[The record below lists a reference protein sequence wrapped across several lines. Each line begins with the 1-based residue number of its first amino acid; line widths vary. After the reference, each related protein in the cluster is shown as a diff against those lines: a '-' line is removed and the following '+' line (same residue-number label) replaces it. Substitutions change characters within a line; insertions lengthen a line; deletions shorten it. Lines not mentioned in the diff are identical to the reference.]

1 MEAYELLYIIPF
13 YVDPKESIEYYTKK
27 IEEKGGRVIKT
38 EVYSGEN
45 LSIQEKEKLEGIHIC
60 IKYYLFEKYYHDIID
75 YLDNDHD
82 VIRQIV
88 IKVSEDKNIKTNKQ
102 DDSSPKCPFCGGEFH
117 LLLCD
122 EEGNPHDDDY
132 LNNPY
137 SGISYCIVHSI
148 KDVPNGVHCPIATSY
163 EDEAISEYLYETKEE
178 ALTALKIRSN

>member
-27 IEEKGGRVIKT
+27 IEEKGGRVVKT

-102 DDSSPKCPFCGGEFH
+102 DDSSPKCPFCGGEFYIQ
-117 LLLCD
+117 LCD
-122 EEGNPHDDDY
+122 EEGNPHNDDY
-132 LNNPY
+132 LKDPY
-137 SGISYCIVHSI
+137 SGIYYYIAHSHY
-148 KDVPNGVHCPIATSY
+148 DVPEGIECPISKEDYLESIGSY
-163 EDEAISEYLYETKEE
+163 IYETKEE
-178 ALTALKIRSN
+178 ALAALKIK